1 MRDSHSSRFLRR
13 GGPCEQSLLILS
25 WGRVEG
31 TLASLNLVGEDLHIS
46 EPVGDLLKQRVGQVE
61 ADFGICLELR
71 EASVEVGD
79 ILLAGSVVANESGN
93 RHVGD
98 EVEQLDGQ
106 RIICAFR
113 DRELLTYKHQG

>member
-46 EPVGDLLKQRVGQVE
+46 EPVGDLLKQRVGQVV
-61 ADFGICLELR
+61 AGFGICLELR
-71 EASVEVGD
+71 EAPVEVGD
-79 ILLAGSVVANESGN
+79 VLLAGSVVADES
-93 RHVGD
+93 
-98 EVEQLDGQ
+98 
-106 RIICAFR
+106 
-113 DRELLTYKHQG
+113 